1 MPKRRKRRVLF
12 AFGTRPEAIKL
23 APVISAARENRAF
36 ETVVC
41 LTAQHR
47 EMVDQVVRLFDIK
60 TDFDLNIMEKGQSL
74 TDLTHHLLLR
84 MREVIQKVDPSCLVV
99 QGDTTTAFAVAL
111 QAFYQKVPVAHVE
124 AGLRSHDKYQPYPE
138 EMNRVL
144 ISHLGDYHFAPTREA
159 ENNLLREGISKTKI
173 FMTGNTVVDALIHIR
188 KRVKLNRYPALEK
201 AMKGKR
207 VILVTAHRR
216 ENFGKPLESI
226 CRALKKLAWAYPGT
240 EIVYPVHLNPH
251 VWQVVH
257 KELKG
262 VRGVTLLKPLSYEEL
277 VFLMDHCYLV
287 ITDSGGMQEEA
298 PSFGKPVLV
307 MRNVS
312 ERPDGITLGVAK
324 LVGSSESKIFKE
336 AGRLLK
342 DSKAYRNMVKN
353 KNPYGDGKASERII
367 RVLSKGCIEPW
378 DGK

>member
-1 MPKRRKRRVLF
+1 MPRGKKRKILF

-23 APVISAARENRAF
+23 APVISAARESRAF
-36 ETVVC
+36 ETAVC

-74 TDLTHHLLLR
+74 TDLTHNLLPR
-84 MREVIQKVDPSCLVV
+84 VREVIQEVSPACLVV

-144 ISHLGDYHFAPTREA
+144 ISHLCDYHFAPTRESQK
-159 ENNLLREGISKTKI
+159 NLLREGVPLPRI

-188 KRVKLNRYPALEK
+188 KRIRAKGGGRLEK
-201 AMKGKR
+201 AVEGKR

-226 CRALKKLAWAYPGT
+226 CHALKKLAWSYPGT
-240 EIVYPVHLNPH
+240 EIVYPVHLNPR
-251 VWQVVH
+251 VQQVVNQ
-257 KELKG
+257 EL
-262 VRGVTLLKPLSYEEL
+262 RGVKGITLLPPLSYEEF
-277 VFLMDHCYLV
+277 VFLMDTCYLI
-287 ITDSGGMQEEA
+287 ITDSGGIQEEA

-307 MRNVS
+307 MREVS
-312 ERPDGITLGVAK
+312 ERPDGIALGVAK
-324 LVGSSESKIFKE
+324 LVGTSERKIYRE

-342 DSKAYRNMVKN
+342 DAQAYRSMIKN
-353 KNPYGDGKASERII
+353 KNPYGDGRASERIV
-367 RVLSKGCIEPW
+367 RVLSREI
-378 DGK
+378 D